1 MTLATV
7 QIFTKHNSIDAH
19 NSFSYSANYLRR
31 LNKKRRRRRGL
42 KKAFSGNFL
51 AVAFNPVVSLLQET
65 CKVSTVQYSM
75 NKKIILLNPL
85 FSKKYCMNLFLSI
98 LQNFIPFSHT
108 VKLARVQVCS
118 NKNKNKILHSWDI

>member
-1 MTLATV
+1 MTIATV
-7 QIFTKHNSIDAH
+7 QILPKHNSIDAH

-75 NKKIILLNPL
+75 NKLILLNLL

-98 LQNFIPFSHT
+98 LQNEDP
-108 VKLARVQVCS
+108 L
-118 NKNKNKILHSWDI
+118 